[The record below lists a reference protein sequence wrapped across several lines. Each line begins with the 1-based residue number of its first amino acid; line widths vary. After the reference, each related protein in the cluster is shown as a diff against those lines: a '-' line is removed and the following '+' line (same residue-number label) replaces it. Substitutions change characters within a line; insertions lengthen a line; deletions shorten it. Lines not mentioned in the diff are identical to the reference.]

1 MELLPITENRGNNW
15 DRWLANFSCL
25 EQLNHGQPIAE
36 DCVHTK
42 PRKIRHQVNVWL
54 QDRLLREDMN
64 GAEAT
69 LAALDFRTILLKP
82 DLFTTQH
89 AAKMETELKKID
101 AHPDVIHEKGV
112 HAVLFTITGS
122 ANQNVDAMLRNLKP
136 PQQPRVSKRNW
147 MGAAH
152 HGRFNGP
159 VALGGWVVIFVG
171 FTVMLR
177 RRCSD

>member
-1 MELLPITENRGNNW
+1 MTENRGNNW
-15 DRWLANFSCL
+15 DRWLANVSCL

-42 PRKIRHQVNVWL
+42 PRKIRQKLNVWL
-54 QDRLLREDMN
+54 QDRLLREDME

-69 LAALDFRTILLKP
+69 LAALNFRTVMLKP

-89 AAKMETELKKID
+89 AAKMEAELKTID
-101 AHPDVIHEKGV
+101 PHPDVVNEKGV
-112 HAVLFTITGS
+112 HAVLFTVTGS

-136 PQQPRVSKRNW
+136 PAQPRVSRRNW
-147 MGAAH
+147 MGSAH

-159 VALGGWVVIFVG
+159 VALGSWIVIIIAMG
-171 FTVMLR
+171 IGLR
-177 RRCSD
+177 RRCFDE